1 MKKFTAIFLLITLT
15 ANIIVSQTKTSNI
28 PNYKFETIEKIRLGL
43 SKEKFISEMK
53 LLRIKNQDFSTNLI
67 LSNPWLNEDQK
78 EKNIIN
84 SYYTQKFNF
93 DEFNIIPKL
102 IEHPALIHTES
113 IDNKTISSIILLLG
127 HTGEAAGLT
136 KEDSLKGKVL
146 YFRQDINQD
155 LFFKIVDLYVHK
167 YGQPEMLKDSTK
179 QIKYYKLY
187 KKNVIPENTKS
198 YNNFILKW
206 KTEFFNIEIFPGF
219 NNNAFFI
226 PNEWYSTSSNWEY
239 SNPGGEQ
246 LEHNQKQCFTFP
258 FIKYELNEK
267 ALKMLVINKLKI

>member
-1 MKKFTAIFLLITLT
+1 MKKITAILLLITFT
-15 ANIIVSQTKTSNI
+15 ANIIVSQTKISNI

-53 LLRIKNQDFSTNLI
+53 LLKIKNQDFSTNLI
-67 LSNPWLNEDQK
+67 VSKSWLNEDQK
-78 EKNIIN
+78 EKNIIS

-102 IEHPALIHTES
+102 IEHPAIIHTES

-136 KEDSLKGKVL
+136 KEDSLKGKIL

-155 LFFKIVDLYVHK
+155 LFFKIVDLYTLK
-167 YGQPEMLKDSTK
+167 YGKPEMLQDSTK

-187 KKNVIPENTKS
+187 KKNVLTENTTS
-198 YNNFILKW
+198 YNNYILKW
-206 KTEFFNIEIFPGF
+206 KTEFFNIEIFPGY

-226 PNEWYSTSSNWEY
+226 PNEWYSTSTNWSFSNISQNPLEY
-239 SNPGGEQ
+239 
-246 LEHNQKQCFTFP
+246 NQKPCFTFP
-258 FIKYELNEK
+258 FVKYELNEK
-267 ALKMLVINKLKI
+267 GLKLLGVNKLKI